1 MLKQNVNF
9 RDSKNLVHVDNEKTS
24 VRLLVNGKVQ
34 GVYFRLN
41 MQEIAKKNSV
51 FGWVRNLTDGRVEA
65 LLEGNK
71 DGVDQVIEWSKKGP
85 ENARVDDLKID
96 YLQYEGKFVDF
107 VIQHDES
114 QLHHLFHITL
124 KINPAVSKL
133 RSTKSLYFQLIGFKL
148 WILN

>member
-1 MLKQNVNF
+1 MITTK
-9 RDSKNLVHVDNEKTS
+9 
-24 VRLLVNGKVQ
+24 RLQFDCWLMARFKVCI
-34 GVYFRLN
+34 FELN

-71 DGVDQVIEWSKKGP
+71 DGVDKVIEWSKKGP
-85 ENARVDDLKID
+85 DNARVDDLKID

-114 QLHHLFHITL
+114 
-124 KINPAVSKL
+124 
-133 RSTKSLYFQLIGFKL
+133 
-148 WILN
+148 

>member
-1 MLKQNVNF
+1 VNF
-9 RDSKNLVHVDNEKTS
+9 RDSKNLAHDDNKKTS

-51 FGWVRNLTDGRVEA
+51 SGWVRNLTDGRVEA

-71 DGVDQVIEWSKKGP
+71 DAVDQVIVWSKKGP
-85 ENARVDDLKID
+85 ENAQVDDLKID

-114 QLHHLFHITL
+114 
-124 KINPAVSKL
+124 
-133 RSTKSLYFQLIGFKL
+133 
-148 WILN
+148 

>member
-1 MLKQNVNF
+1 MNF
-9 RDSKNLVHVDNEKTS
+9 RDSKNSVHDDNEKTS

-107 VIQHDES
+107 VIQQDES
-114 QLHHLFHITL
+114 
-124 KINPAVSKL
+124 
-133 RSTKSLYFQLIGFKL
+133 
-148 WILN
+148 

>member
-1 MLKQNVNF
+1 MQKQNVNF
-9 RDSKNLVHVDNEKTS
+9 RDSKNSAHDDNEKTS

-71 DGVDQVIEWSKKGP
+71 DGVNQVIEWSKKGP

-96 YLQYEGKFVDF
+96 YLQYEGKFADF
-107 VIQHDES
+107 IIQHDES
-114 QLHHLFHITL
+114 QLDHLLHIGL
-124 KINPAVSKL
+124 KINPA
-133 RSTKSLYFQLIGFKL
+133 
-148 WILN
+148 

>member
-1 MLKQNVNF
+1 MNF
-9 RDSKNLVHVDNEKTS
+9 RDSKNSAHDDNEETS
-24 VRLLVNGKVQ
+24 VRLLINGKVQ

-71 DGVDQVIEWSKKGP
+71 DSVNQVIEWSKKGP
-85 ENARVDDLKID
+85 ENARVVDLKID

-107 VIQHDES
+107 EVQHDES
-114 QLHHLFHITL
+114 
-124 KINPAVSKL
+124 
-133 RSTKSLYFQLIGFKL
+133 
-148 WILN
+148 

>member
-1 MLKQNVNF
+1 VNF
-9 RDSKNLVHVDNEKTS
+9 RNSKNSTLDDNEKTS

-51 FGWVRNLTDGRVEA
+51 FGWVRNLTDGSVEA

-71 DGVDQVIEWSKKGP
+71 DGVDKVIEWSKKGP
-85 ENARVDDLKID
+85 DNARVDDLKID
-96 YLQYEGKFVDF
+96 SLQYEGKFVDF

-114 QLHHLFHITL
+114 
-124 KINPAVSKL
+124 
-133 RSTKSLYFQLIGFKL
+133 
-148 WILN
+148 

>member
-1 MLKQNVNF
+1 MNF
-9 RDSKNLVHVDNEKTS
+9 RDSKNLSHDDSEKTS

-51 FGWVRNLTDGRVEA
+51 FGWVRNLTNGSVEA

-71 DGVDQVIEWSKKGP
+71 GGVEQVIEWSKKGP

-96 YLQYEGKFVDF
+96 YLQYEGKFADF
-107 VIQHDES
+107 IIQHDES
-114 QLHHLFHITL
+114 
-124 KINPAVSKL
+124 
-133 RSTKSLYFQLIGFKL
+133 
-148 WILN
+148 